1 MNQETSFIWPLGD
14 LNTDFSPSF
23 SLKKESGIVDK
34 EPEHFESPPKQWT
47 IFSFSPSGPLKVR
60 DEETG
65 EIFTVINELPIENT
79 EDIDNDDSQ
88 TEEAKEDDV
97 GWCSVYLIIRVI
109 GLLALIAGLAGMV
122 IYSIN
127 K

>member
-14 LNTDFSPSF
+14 LNADFSPSF

-34 EPEHFESPPKQWT
+34 EPEQWT
-47 IFSFSPSGPLKVR
+47 LFSFSPSGPLKVR